1 MENLPLTGEQ
11 LTLREMPEY
20 GGQFLT
26 QEAKAKHRI
35 IGQVFD
41 TYWLVQFEDKLFI
54 IDQHAA
60 HEKVL
65 FERTMA
71 SLEKKEYTSQQL
83 SPPMVVSLNMREEQ
97 LLKNIF
103 PNLSVSVMR
112 SNLLEAK
119 NMQSVPY
126 RVICII

>member
-1 MENLPLTGEQ
+1 MENLPRPGEQ

-97 LLKNIF
+97 LLKKISF
-103 PNLSVSVMR
+103 R
-112 SNLLEAK
+112 
-119 NMQSVPY
+119 
-126 RVICII
+126 I